1 MERSLMITKPKVLYP
16 KITLFFFLLFSF
28 FPPQHSDSN
37 CNLKKR
43 VNSVASQADQ
53 SPEAS
58 IISNSAS
65 QCQTASVPPP
75 APPPLPP
82 IGGTSKID
90 QYSRILFPVAFAG
103 FNLVYW
109 VVYLSKDTMEVSGR
123 ISEYLLIICNMF
135 TWPIL
140 F

>member
-1 MERSLMITKPKVLYP
+1 MITKHKKLYP
-16 KITLFFFLLFSF
+16 NITLFFLFPSF
-28 FPPQHSDSN
+28 FVLQHSDSN

-43 VNSVASQADQ
+43 INSITSQADQ
-53 SPEAS
+53 PPEAS

-65 QCQTASVPPP
+65 QCQPVP
-75 APPPLPP
+75 APPPPPP

-109 VVYLSKDTMEVSGR
+109 VVYLSKDTMEVSSS
-123 ISEYLLIICNMF
+123 ISEYLLMICNVF
-135 TWPIL
+135 T
-140 F
+140 

>member
-1 MERSLMITKPKVLYP
+1 MARSLLITKPETLYP
-16 KITLFFFLLFSF
+16 KVIIFSPPFSCFLLV
-28 FPPQHSDSN
+28 QHSDSN

-43 VNSVASQADQ
+43 VNSVASQTEQ

-58 IISNSAS
+58 IISNTAS
-65 QCQTASVPPP
+65 QCQPVSVPPP
-75 APPPLPP
+75 APPPA

-109 VVYLSKDTMEVSGR
+109 VVYLSKDTMEVSSR
-123 ISEYLLIICNMF
+123 VFFILTDNMF
-135 TWPIL
+135 T
-140 F
+140 

>member
-1 MERSLMITKPKVLYP
+1 MIIKPKILYP
-16 KITLFFFLLFSF
+16 KITLFFPPFSF
-28 FPPQHSDSN
+28 FLPQHSDSN

-43 VNSVASQADQ
+43 VNSVTSQAEQ

-65 QCQTASVPPP
+65 QCQPVSVPPP
-75 APPPLPP
+75 APPPPPP

-109 VVYLSKDTMEVSGR
+109 VVYLSKDTMEVSSR
-123 ISEYLLIICNMF
+123 ISDYLLMKCNRF
-135 TWPIL
+135 T
-140 F
+140 